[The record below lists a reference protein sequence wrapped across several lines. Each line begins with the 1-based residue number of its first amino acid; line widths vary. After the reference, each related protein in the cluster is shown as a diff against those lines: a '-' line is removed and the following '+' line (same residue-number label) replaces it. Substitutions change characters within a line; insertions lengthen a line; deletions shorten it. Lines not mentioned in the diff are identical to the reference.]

1 MKSYSL
7 YIQMSICGG
16 KTQDWNDW
24 KKKPKSG
31 MTLESSTLGVTIS
44 RYILSICL
52 VSKCWTLT
60 VDHTHAQYTR
70 SFPFLCSSRIGTTCA
85 TMSSLNLVH
94 LSARTLSLT
103 LGTQGSHQNQNAIL
117 QNVHSL
123 RMKKSYKKVNILL
136 SAAITLLFSHHG

>member
-1 MKSYSL
+1 MKSYSP
-7 YIQMSICGG
+7 YIQMSICRG

-31 MTLESSTLGVTIS
+31 MMLESSILGVTIS

-70 SFPFLCSSRIGTTCA
+70 SFPFLCSSRIGTICA

-94 LSARTLSLT
+94 LSAHTLSLT

-117 QNVHSL
+117 QNVHSPL
-123 RMKKSYKKVNILL
+123 KKPYKKVNILL
-136 SAAITLLFSHHG
+136 SAAITLLFSHHV